1 MDLSYEELIQE
12 LINLKEQEHDTIWKQ
27 AAICAVLVERMQV
40 SPGDIA
46 SKLNCTGKRIKNLVR
61 TFLAFPGESNR
72 VPELTFSHHEIA
84 AMTDSPAYWLEQ
96 AVINS
101 WSTREMK
108 RAITPPKEESP
119 EEKAKKLWAKLEEMI
134 KDGGPGAAYLR
145 EKIKQAAENIVKRE
159 VAEGLFAE
167 GDREMY

>member
-1 MDLSYEELIQE
+1 
-12 LINLKEQEHDTIWKQ
+12 
-27 AAICAVLVERMQV
+27 
-40 SPGDIA
+40 
-46 SKLNCTGKRIKNLVR
+46 
-61 TFLAFPGESNR
+61 
-72 VPELTFSHHEIA
+72 
-84 AMTDSPAYWLEQ
+84 
-96 AVINS
+96 
-101 WSTREMK
+101 MK